1 MTGATPAFETAAL
14 SFRYPHASSDAL
26 RDVSIVVPRGSFC
39 AVIGPNGSGK
49 STLLRLLLGVEE
61 PTSGTA
67 HFTGQSAASWD
78 RTAIAREIGVVT
90 QSEDVVFPLTVRDL
104 VAMGRYPHLGSWR
117 REGPEDVRAIEDAL
131 EFCGLTAMSSRMVSS
146 LSGGE
151 RQRARIA
158 RALAQQPRT
167 FVLDE
172 PTAALDIAHEMAIFE
187 LMARLARQE
196 DAAVLF
202 VTHNINL
209 AARYASH
216 LVLLEN
222 GALAA
227 QGPPSSV
234 ITQDRIATAY
244 HWPVS
249 VRPYGGTGPDAGA
262 PQVSPLRKEEV

>member
-1 MTGATPAFETAAL
+1 MTATAAFETRTL

-26 RDVSIVVPRGSFC
+26 REVSIVVPRGSFC

-49 STLLRLLLGVEE
+49 STLLRLLLGVEQ
-61 PTSGTA
+61 PTAGGA
-67 HFTGQSAASWD
+67 YFEGVPAASWD
-78 RTAIAREIGVVT
+78 RTSIAREIGVVT
-90 QSEDVVFPLTVRDL
+90 QSEDVVFPVTVRDL

-117 REGPEDVRAIEDAL
+117 REGEADREAIEDAL
-131 EFCGLTAMSSRMVSS
+131 DFCALTAHAGRLVSS

-158 RALAQQPRT
+158 RALAQRPRT

-234 ITQDRIATAY
+234 ITHDRIATAY

-249 VRPYGGTGPDAGA
+249 VRPYAGNGPDAGA
-262 PQVSPLRKEEV
+262 PQVSPLRKEDM